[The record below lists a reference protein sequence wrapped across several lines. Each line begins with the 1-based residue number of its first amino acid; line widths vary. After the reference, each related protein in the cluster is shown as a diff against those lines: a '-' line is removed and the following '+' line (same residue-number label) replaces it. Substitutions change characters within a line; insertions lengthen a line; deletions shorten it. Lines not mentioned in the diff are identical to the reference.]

1 MNFQTK
7 YVQVSVKSIFEDERR
22 LIQLIDI
29 SDTVQAKELK
39 SDNNFLEIINKSL
52 FQYLKSP
59 LNSLFG
65 QIFTMKEFYKNF
77 QTVIESNSN
86 PEQAKKL
93 RKV

>member
-39 SDNNFLEIINKSL
+39 SDNDFLEIINKSL
-52 FQYLKSP
+52 F
-59 LNSLFG
+59 
-65 QIFTMKEFYKNF
+65 
-77 QTVIESNSN
+77 
-86 PEQAKKL
+86 
-93 RKV
+93 